1 MKKMKKI
8 LILVSAVALIAA
20 FTIPASAADEIKWN
34 WYGDARVRTFWVSE
48 DFQESGTTVGGNDST
63 EDSELEWQFQGNS
76 RIGFRVKGGAVG
88 GRVELR
94 TNDDNA
100 TGSSSTNDANFARL
114 WGSWNFGAGTLYVGK
129 RQPPIYQF
137 LSGQIYDDTGGIGY
151 GMAYSRRRGQVALGF
166 GGFEVAF
173 IQPRED
179 ALGTNGDSDPM
190 IPKVEARWGM
200 GFDTWNFNLM
210 GGVQYYEIS
219 NATNNNGNN
228 KDVDVTSYFIGGDVT
243 FNFGPFYTK
252 AGVNYA
258 QNPGPA
264 DWVGPSP
271 AFDGD
276 DSTDDVTRMG
286 YGLVLGFKLT
296 DMVTFEG
303 GAIGYSDDYDATGFG
318 NGSGWTAYLQAV
330 LQMHPGVFFI
340 PEFSYFN
347 DEDSGQGAADG
358 PTKWALGG
366 KWQINF

>member
-1 MKKMKKI
+1 MKKI
-8 LILVSAVALIAA
+8 IILLAAVALTVA

-48 DFQESGTTVGGNDST
+48 DFKDSGTTVGGNDST

-94 TNDDNA
+94 TSDDNA
-100 TGSSSTNDANFARL
+100 SGASSTVDANFARL

-129 RQPPIYQF
+129 RQPPVFQF
-137 LSGQIYDDTGGIGY
+137 VSGQIYDDTGLIGW
-151 GMAYSRRRGQVALGF
+151 GAAYSRRRGQLALGF
-166 GGFEVAF
+166 GGFEVALV
-173 IQPRED
+173 QPRED
-179 ALGTNGDSDPM
+179 TLGTDGDADPV
-190 IPKVEARWGM
+190 IPKIEARWGM
-200 GFDTWNFNLM
+200 GFDTWNFNVM
-210 GGVQYYEIS
+210 GGYQYAEI
-219 NATNNNGNN
+219 NNVTNDDGNN
-228 KDVDVTSYFIGGDVT
+228 KDLEIDSYIVAADVT

-252 AGVNYA
+252 GYVNYG
-258 QNPGPA
+258 QNLGPA

-271 AFDGD
+271 SFNG
-276 DSTDDVTRMG
+276 SNSINDVTRTAG
-286 YGLVLGFKLT
+286 GLILGFKLT

-303 GAIGYSDDYDATGFG
+303 GAGGYMDEYDASDRGDASGYS
-318 NGSGWTAYLQAV
+318 AYIQAV

-340 PEFSYFN
+340 PEFSYFDEADLGQGN
-347 DEDSGQGAADG
+347 DEG